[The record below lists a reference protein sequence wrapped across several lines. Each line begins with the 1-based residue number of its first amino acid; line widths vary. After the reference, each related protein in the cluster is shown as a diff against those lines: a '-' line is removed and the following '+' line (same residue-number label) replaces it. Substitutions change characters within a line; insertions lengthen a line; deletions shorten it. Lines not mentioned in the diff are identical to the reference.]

1 MTIGVVSVGVGNIGS
16 LRHALDTQGWDTVPV
31 ASPELLDSLT
41 HLILPGVGAF
51 PAAMNKLEEAR
62 LLQPLKDFAASGR
75 PLLGICLGM
84 QLLATVGTEGED
96 RIGLDLIGGTVR
108 RLPQYSPLRL
118 PHVGWNE
125 IRIVRPH
132 PVLEKVRDTAD
143 MYFVHSY
150 YFEAH
155 DEEVIIGNTDH
166 GCEFASIIGRGN
178 VIGVQFHPEK
188 SQFYGLRMLENFCL
202 WDGKC

>member
-1 MTIGVVSVGVGNIGS
+1 MTVGVVSVGIGNIGS
-16 LRHALDTQGWDTVPV
+16 LRHALDSQGWDTVPV

-51 PAAMNKLEEAR
+51 PAAMNKLEEAQ

-108 RLPQYSPLRL
+108 RLPQSSLLRL

-132 PVLEKVRDTAD
+132 PVLEKVRDGAD

-150 YFEAH
+150 HFEAR
-155 DEEVIIGNTDH
+155 DEEVIIGQTDH
-166 GCEFASIIGRGN
+166 GCEFASIVGRGN

-188 SQFYGLRMLENFCL
+188 SQFYGLRMLDNFCL